1 MLNYLKKFAMEILPS
16 VAATIIGAYIVNHY
30 IAAKPGSQPPTAA
43 AVSTAQPKADA
54 KKAEAKADIKADA
67 KADAKAD
74 TKVTGDVANLPEAGV
89 KARGISEKA
98 LLERNAAAEKAVVE
112 KPAEKAV
119 VDKAAEK
126 AADKPSETASIPAEP
141 RRHTPASRDKTAV
154 RVIPLTPSQP
164 AAAPV
169 AAAPASTP
177 AAEAAVVPEERRDAN
192 DLARA
197 AIERLRGNEGAPR
210 SREARAPEAPRIE
223 APRIEASRIDA
234 PRIPE
239 VARVPDAPRIEP
251 ALRPLPPPVMVSTPS
266 TTEPPANA
274 RVDDPQRPTPPAEI
288 PAIRPPLDLRA
299 EMTEPKREK
308 DKTSVAEDMLSAAK
322 SVFHSVLPK

>member
-30 IAAKPGSQPPTAA
+30 IAAKPGSQAPTAA

-54 KKAEAKADIKADA
+54 KAEPRDIKADA
-67 KADAKAD
+67 KADTKA
-74 TKVTGDVANLPEAGV
+74 TGDVADLPEAGV
-89 KARGISEKA
+89 KAKGISEKA

-141 RRHTPASRDKTAV
+141 RRHTPASRDRTAV

-164 AAAPV
+164 AAAAV
-169 AAAPASTP
+169 AAAPAS
-177 AAEAAVVPEERRDAN
+177 
-192 DLARA
+192 
-197 AIERLRGNEGAPR
+197 RLRLKLRSCRKSAATPTILPARRSSGCAAMRVRRVQGKARPR
-210 SREARAPEAPRIE
+210 DFPIE
-223 APRIEASRIDA
+223 APRIQASRIDA

-251 ALRPLPPPVMVSTPS
+251 ALRPLPPPSWSRRRLPSRRPMRGSTIR
-266 TTEPPANA
+266 NVQL
-274 RVDDPQRPTPPAEI
+274 RRPKSRY
-288 PAIRPPLDLRA
+288 RPPLDLRA
-299 EMTEPKREK
+299 EMAEPSAETN
-308 DKTSVAEDMLSAAK
+308 KTSVAEDMLSAAK